1 KTGIYVDRLDVFIL
15 FEPGRRF
22 GKSVGH
28 TQLPVFGCKSGSNFF
43 GRRIYQNHSNNVI
56 RISAGVQAGKDATK
70 GMRGEDIRSWDM
82 RRLEQSMKIGNNIA
96 RGARHSNWGAP
107 TQMIRVKQG
116 ARTVISANPRK
127 L

>member
-1 KTGIYVDRLDVFIL
+1 
-15 FEPGRRF
+15 
-22 GKSVGH
+22 
-28 TQLPVFGCKSGSNFF
+28 
-43 GRRIYQNHSNNVI
+43 
-56 RISAGVQAGKDATK
+56 
-70 GMRGEDIRSWDM
+70 MRGEDIWSWDM

-127 L
+127 LGNLRKHSALSRLKRSAPAVIIYLTDFFMVLN